1 MLCTPDIWTC
11 GICIP
16 CGLVCLIAWIGV
28 TLGVLHL
35 HVGVGYHQRR
45 DRGHIHVPMVHSLR
59 VLASFKIHLFPFQAT
74 VVIFTRI
81 TTRMSELGRGCSS
94 IVVVVFPQSCASC
107 GI

>member
-11 GICIP
+11 GICTP

-35 HVGVGYHQRR
+35 HVGVGYHQHR
-45 DRGHIHVPMVHSLR
+45 DRDHTHALMVHNLR
-59 VLASFKIHLFPFQAT
+59 VLASSKIRLYHFQAT

-81 TTRMSELGRGCSS
+81 TTRMSELVRGSSS
-94 IVVVVFPQSCASC
+94 IVIVVFPPSCVSC